1 MKNNNPIR
9 DRLHFCRFG
18 TTAQRKISLD
28 SIEKVLL
35 EYGFDT
41 SKPAYP
47 DKKTKDGL
55 TQEKTTLNSK
65 T

>member
-18 TTAQRKISLD
+18 TTAQRKLSLD

-47 DKKTKDGL
+47 DKKTND
-55 TQEKTTLNSK
+55 
-65 T
+65 

>member
-1 MKNNNPIR
+1 MKNNNTIKE
-9 DRLHFCRFG
+9 RLQFCLFG

-28 SIEKVLL
+28 IIDKVLL

-47 DKKTKDGL
+47 DKKTTD
-55 TQEKTTLNSK
+55 EKSEE
-65 T
+65 